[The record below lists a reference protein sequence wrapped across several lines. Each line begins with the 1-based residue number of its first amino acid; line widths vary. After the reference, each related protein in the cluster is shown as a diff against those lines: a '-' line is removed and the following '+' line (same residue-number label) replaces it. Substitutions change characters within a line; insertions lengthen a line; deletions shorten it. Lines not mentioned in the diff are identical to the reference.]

1 MPDTYFTGLA
11 TGIDW
16 ESTIQQLLAID
27 RQPINLL
34 ENRQADLQSR
44 LSRWSSIQGQ
54 LQSLQSTVQALDV
67 LSEFAQKSASSSHGT
82 ILGVTASAS
91 ATPGSYEVV
100 VQQLARAHKIASQGW
115 ADADATPVGDSGGD
129 MVITVGSDTI
139 TIGDDDIDGTTTL
152 NQLADLINRDN
163 DNDNLITA
171 TVLNDGSDENEY
183 RLVLTSAETGEE
195 NVIGITSNPTTL
207 DFTNTNID
215 SPEESSSWGGT
226 SHVSIG
232 GSASYTGT
240 DNKSFSFTVGGTT
253 GTHYAVGAADI
264 TINWTDNSGGSG
276 SFIIPSGYSGGE
288 ITVAEG
294 VMLTFDVGGGADLV
308 GGDTWDVDVYNPT
321 LQAAAD
327 AHIRV
332 DGIYMSKSSNTISD
346 IIEGVTLD
354 LLSADANTT
363 ITVTV
368 SDDTAAV
375 EAQINDFVNAYNSLM
390 ATIQAATSYNEED
403 EFAQPLLGDS
413 TVGSIRSTVQS
424 IISSMVQGLS
434 EDATVSSLAEI
445 GVTIG
450 AGGML
455 SVNST
460 ELSDAL
466 AEDFDS
472 VVNLFVE
479 NSYSSESSVIYQSR
493 TSATR
498 AGTHDVEITYDA
510 EGNITAATIDG
521 VAATVDGLII
531 TGADGTIA
539 EGLVLGFDP
548 PSGGGG
554 TVTSTIRL
562 GIGVFA
568 DMGSQLGDINDPLE
582 GNVHFATEEL
592 NNRISSLSDRIES
605 MEERLEQREE
615 MYRRQFSN
623 LEVALSQLQNQSQ
636 YLTSMLG

>member
-240 DNKSFSFTVGGTT
+240 DNKSFSFTC
-253 GTHYAVGAADI
+253 Y
-264 TINWTDNSGGSG
+264 
-276 SFIIPSGYSGGE
+276 
-288 ITVAEG
+288 
-294 VMLTFDVGGGADLV
+294 
-308 GGDTWDVDVYNPT
+308 
-321 LQAAAD
+321 
-327 AHIRV
+327 
-332 DGIYMSKSSNTISD
+332 
-346 IIEGVTLD
+346 
-354 LLSADANTT
+354 
-363 ITVTV
+363 
-368 SDDTAAV
+368 
-375 EAQINDFVNAYNSLM
+375 
-390 ATIQAATSYNEED
+390 
-403 EFAQPLLGDS
+403 
-413 TVGSIRSTVQS
+413 
-424 IISSMVQGLS
+424 
-434 EDATVSSLAEI
+434 
-445 GVTIG
+445 
-450 AGGML
+450 
-455 SVNST
+455 
-460 ELSDAL
+460 
-466 AEDFDS
+466 
-472 VVNLFVE
+472 
-479 NSYSSESSVIYQSR
+479 
-493 TSATR
+493 
-498 AGTHDVEITYDA
+498 
-510 EGNITAATIDG
+510 
-521 VAATVDGLII
+521 
-531 TGADGTIA
+531 
-539 EGLVLGFDP
+539 
-548 PSGGGG
+548 
-554 TVTSTIRL
+554 
-562 GIGVFA
+562 
-568 DMGSQLGDINDPLE
+568 
-582 GNVHFATEEL
+582 
-592 NNRISSLSDRIES
+592 
-605 MEERLEQREE
+605 
-615 MYRRQFSN
+615 
-623 LEVALSQLQNQSQ
+623 
-636 YLTSMLG
+636 